1 MYARLRGT
9 LRSRASPTNA
19 PLHPKQGPF
28 SEPDLSASAASV
40 LLRASPPSRGWP
52 CGQPVEH
59 EQDVRRPIPAS
70 QPPRRRAPILRALP
84 VSLRGSRLASE
95 CELAP
100 APKGPVNL
108 AFHDAR
114 FASAGLAG
122 SRRRILPS
130 APDRNQP
137 LAPLSHP
144 VRLVR
149 ARAEPYET
157 SAKAASRPL
166 REEEDEDRDPRCL
179 PSRGCSCTRMSRCR
193 FACGHVSF
201 RCANDLS
208 VSVRPPLPRRRSR
221 TVPDYDKLDPRPRGS
236 IRLAL
241 LRSTLDTRFSGSGYR
256 PSTSATAL
264 RRMGTTHEHPIPVP
278 SARITGQSSP
288 FEAAP
293 REGGKHP
300 ARTRIRKPSSG
311 RGAACGRHQ
320 RPDPRLRRRSVGG
333 QRWTATGR
341 AASSE
346 GPSLRRLLPQGGT
359 MKGSP
364 PRRFARAPLV
374 SHRFF
379 QTKGW
384 RIPSPS

>member
-1 MYARLRGT
+1 MHPHEPLPFR
-9 LRSRASPTNA
+9 LRSRELPLRKRPFGFRSPAA
-19 PLHPKQGPF
+19 PKTALPHRPG
-28 SEPDLSASAASV
+28 
-40 LLRASPPSRGWP
+40 LRQARPPSPGT
-52 CGQPVEH
+52 
-59 EQDVRRPIPAS
+59 D
-70 QPPRRRAPILRALP
+70 
-84 VSLRGSRLASE
+84 
-95 CELAP
+95 
-100 APKGPVNL
+100 
-108 AFHDAR
+108 
-114 FASAGLAG
+114 
-122 SRRRILPS
+122 
-130 APDRNQP
+130 
-137 LAPLSHP
+137 
-144 VRLVR
+144 
-149 ARAEPYET
+149 
-157 SAKAASRPL
+157 
-166 REEEDEDRDPRCL
+166 
-179 PSRGCSCTRMSRCR
+179 
-193 FACGHVSF
+193 
-201 RCANDLS
+201 
-208 VSVRPPLPRRRSR
+208 
-221 TVPDYDKLDPRPRGS
+221 
-236 IRLAL
+236 RLAL

-264 RRMGTTHEHPIPVP
+264 RRMGTTHEHPIPVL